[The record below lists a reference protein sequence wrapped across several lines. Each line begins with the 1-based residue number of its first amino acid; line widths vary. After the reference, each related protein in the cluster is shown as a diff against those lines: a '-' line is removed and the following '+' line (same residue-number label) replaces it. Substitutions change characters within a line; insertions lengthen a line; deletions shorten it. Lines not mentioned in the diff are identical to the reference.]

1 MGIVSNNRPEIR
13 QTLSEDLGLSSF
25 FECIVISEEVGLYKP
40 DPQIVEFACQQLG
53 ISCSDCVYVGDHPFD
68 VCCAHDAS
76 MPAVWFPTNR
86 FFKMP
91 VEIGAPEYVI
101 HDLEDLCAILL

>member
-13 QTLSEDLGLSSF
+13 QTLSDLGLASF
-25 FECIVISEEVGLYKP
+25 FECIVISEEVGPYKP

-53 ISCSDCVYVGDHPFD
+53 ISCSDCVYV
-68 VCCAHDAS
+68 DAS
-76 MPAVWFPTNR
+76 MPAVWFPPNR
-86 FFKMP
+86 FFEMP